1 VPIRKALTVT
11 LWTLALFACTPAH
24 LQRRFLPARG
34 WVSDFANVID
44 SDTQKRLTVMAQELD
59 QKTHAQIAVVT
70 VESLGGLP
78 IERYALEL
86 FNEWGIGHNDDK
98 RGLLILLAT
107 SDHQWRIETGRGL
120 EVLLPNKRLGR
131 IGDKMRPDLLRRD
144 YSRAVLKTA
153 SEIAAIVAADR
164 SVSLTAVGLRSEP

>member
-24 LQRRFLPARG
+24 PQRRFLPARG

-44 SDTQKRLTVMAQELD
+44 SDTQKRLTVMAQEVD
-59 QKTHAQIAVVT
+59 QKTHAQIAIVT

-78 IERYALEL
+78 VERYALGL
-86 FNEWGIGHNDDK
+86 FNEWEIGHNDDK
-98 RGLLILLAT
+98 RGLLILLAI

-120 EVLLPNKRLGR
+120 EVLLPNERVAR
-131 IGDKMRPDLLRRD
+131 IGDKMRPDLQRRD
-144 YSRAVLKTA
+144 YSIAVLKTA
-153 SEIAAIVAADR
+153 SEIATLVAADR
-164 SVSLTAVGLRSEP
+164 KVTLTAVGLRSEP